1 MSAYKLTNIILAL
14 FWSFLGLA
22 IIFRG
27 IGTIIAFGSDMKQLS
42 IWLIVFFVLG
52 LAKGIF
58 VIGKYFR
65 KNINLLDNMQNTV
78 VNYMFGW
85 VKVFNFRNLLI
96 MLLMMTL
103 GITCAVLF
111 EKLDWL
117 LALGLLRITVGTA
130 LMSSSMP
137 YWQQV
142 K

>member
-27 IGTIIAFGSDMKQLS
+27 IGSLIGFGSDIKLVS
-42 IWLIVFFVLG
+42 ILLIVFFVLG

-58 VIGKYFR
+58 VIGKYFK
-65 KNINLLDNMQNTV
+65 KNINLLNNMQDNV
-78 VNYMFGW
+78 FNYIFGW
-85 VKVFNFRNLLI
+85 TKVFNFRNLLI

-103 GITCAVLF
+103 GIICAVLF
-111 EKLDWL
+111 EKLDWI

-130 LMSSSMP
+130 LMSSSIA